1 MSAGVRGY
9 ATSAGLQGGRRLE
22 RREVSERGPEWPDG
36 SARPALETPTESDFT
51 LSRRNRSVGSFSAL
65 LVAKDVREPVKAGAV
80 AFIYVHS
87 PE

>member
-1 MSAGVRGY
+1 MPPALDCKEVDVWSA
-9 ATSAGLQGGRRLE
+9 AKFQSAAQNGQMARLD
-22 RREVSERGPEWPDG
+22 R
-36 SARPALETPTESDFT
+36 ALETPTESDFV
-51 LSRRNRSVGSFSAL
+51 LSRRNRSVGSCSAL